1 MQPMLATLPTSDVGT
16 LVVLGAIYGVAG
28 IFSGLSGFGFSAIGC
43 LSLIALP
50 PQLAIALL
58 MALSLVTQASSF
70 TSLWP
75 ELREH
80 LLPLIRR
87 DGVLPY
93 VAGGVLGLPIGLGV
107 LEVFR
112 AADLLVGLGFLLMAY
127 SVWSLAKPAALVLD
141 SGAQGLQ
148 SAVLVGVVGGVVG
161 GFSAFPGSALVVWN
175 GLVGTSKARGRALTQ
190 PYILVMQIAGLALL
204 LGLRPQVFGGPFLTL
219 FVAALPVAL
228 LGNFLGVSIFHR
240 TGDLGYRKVTLVAL
254 GLAGLGLVFKVAVG

>member
-1 MQPMLATLPTSDVGT
+1 MQQMLATLPTGDVGS
-16 LVVLGAIYGVAG
+16 LVMLGAIYGLAA

-50 PQLAIALL
+50 PQLAIAVL
-58 MALSLVTQASSF
+58 MALSLVTQTSSF
-70 TSLWP
+70 ASLWP

-80 LLPLIRR
+80 LLPMSRR

-93 VAGGVLGLPIGLGV
+93 LAGGVLGLPIGLGA

-112 AADLLVGLGFLLMAY
+112 ASELLVGLGVLLMSY
-127 SVWSLAKPAALVLD
+127 SIWSLAKPAALVLD
-141 SGAQGLQ
+141 GGAQGLQ
-148 SAVLVGVVGGVVG
+148 SAVLVGVVGGIVG

-175 GLVGTSKARGRALTQ
+175 GLVGTSKERGRALTQ
-190 PYILVMQIAGLALL
+190 PYILFMQIAGLALF
-204 LGLRPQVFGGPFLTL
+204 LGLHPQVFGGPFLSL

-228 LGNFLGVSIFHR
+228 LGNCLGVSIFHR

-254 GLAGLGLVFKVAVG
+254 GLAGLGLVFKVALP